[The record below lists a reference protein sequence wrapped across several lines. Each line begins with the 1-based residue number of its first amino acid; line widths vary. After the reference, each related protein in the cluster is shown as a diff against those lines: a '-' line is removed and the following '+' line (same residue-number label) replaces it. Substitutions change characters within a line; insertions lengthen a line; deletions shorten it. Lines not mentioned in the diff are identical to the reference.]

1 MVSLVTGGHGFLGA
15 YVHAALAER
24 GQVASAGRPDVEIP
38 SSTFDRLLESARPDL
53 VVHCAGPA
61 SVATS
66 LADPAA
72 DFDASVVVTFELL
85 DRLRSLRPPPRVV
98 FISSAAVY
106 GNAPSLPIG
115 ENETPRPMSPYGHH
129 KLAGEYLLRE
139 FSELFGVPSVS
150 LRVFSAYGEGLRRQ
164 ILWDVCVQ
172 ALADGEVRLQG
183 SGTETRDFVHAADV
197 GAAVRAVVDH
207 ARFEAEAYNVAS
219 GVETRISELAA
230 LVVDALGV
238 DAEISFSGAGRP
250 GDPARWRADLRQIA
264 ALGFRPAISLDDGVR
279 AYAGW
284 ASRQL
289 IPA

>member
-115 ENETPRPMSPYGHH
+115 ENEIPRPMSPYGHH

-150 LRVFSAYGEGLRRQ
+150 LRVFSA
-164 ILWDVCVQ
+164 
-172 ALADGEVRLQG
+172 
-183 SGTETRDFVHAADV
+183 S
-197 GAAVRAVVDH
+197 
-207 ARFEAEAYNVAS
+207 
-219 GVETRISELAA
+219 
-230 LVVDALGV
+230 
-238 DAEISFSGAGRP
+238 
-250 GDPARWRADLRQIA
+250 
-264 ALGFRPAISLDDGVR
+264 
-279 AYAGW
+279 
-284 ASRQL
+284 
-289 IPA
+289 